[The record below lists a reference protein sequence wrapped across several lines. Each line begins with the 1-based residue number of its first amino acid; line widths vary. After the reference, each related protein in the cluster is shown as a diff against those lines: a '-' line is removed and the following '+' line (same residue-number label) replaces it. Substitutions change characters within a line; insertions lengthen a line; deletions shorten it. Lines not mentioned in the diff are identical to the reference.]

1 MFFSDS
7 QHSDV
12 STQHFVRITLFIAST
27 TPEAKMSMCLDVA
40 YFELFFEYGKRE
52 KMWERKARGICMVC
66 EV

>member
-1 MFFSDS
+1 M
-7 QHSDV
+7 
-12 STQHFVRITLFIAST
+12 